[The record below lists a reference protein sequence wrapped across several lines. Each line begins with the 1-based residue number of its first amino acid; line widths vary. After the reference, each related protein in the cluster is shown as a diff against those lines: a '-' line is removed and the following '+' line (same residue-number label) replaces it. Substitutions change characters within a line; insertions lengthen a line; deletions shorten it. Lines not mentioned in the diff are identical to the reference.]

1 MSGAF
6 TTEGI
11 SNGAGNFPSAAP
23 NETHRL
29 RNLNLLVLDGDPK
42 SLRSLSRL
50 LRDLGAQVTAVSTL
64 REARLALETLS
75 PDGILTDLQL
85 KDGSGLSLLPE
96 YLSRHPDGVFYILA
110 SHGSIDQAVSA
121 LRQGARYF
129 AEKPIDSGALVR
141 QLVQDLAAATR
152 SHHQLSE
159 QLSPYLSLCDP
170 KMLEALQDLPR
181 FARTREPVLIQGET
195 GTGKELVA
203 RALHGLSSRASGPFV
218 AINCGAIPATMLEAE
233 LFGYEKGAF
242 TGAIRRHRGRF
253 EQAHEGTLFLD
264 EIGEMSPTAQVSL
277 LRVLE
282 EGVVHRVG
290 SEQGTAVDVRVV
302 AATHRPLEERI
313 QSGLFRQDLL
323 FRLNVLVLQLPP
335 LRERPEDVAC
345 LARRFLA
352 RSLADMGRT
361 GGTPTFSQEALAL
374 LRSYRWPGNV
384 RELRNL
390 MARLAIRLPEG
401 VQEISPQ
408 FLRPMLPI
416 QAVDRSTG
424 VLIPRGTSLA
434 EAEWLLIDAALKEA
448 NYNRTQAAKRLG
460 ISERTLRRKLNG
472 H

>member
-1 MSGAF
+1 MSNAF
-6 TTEGI
+6 TTEAVPDGSGNSRSLDGI
-11 SNGAGNFPSAAP
+11 
-23 NETHRL
+23 HRL
-29 RNLNLLVLDGDPK
+29 QHWNLLVLDGDPK
-42 SLRSLSRL
+42 SLRNLSRL
-50 LRDLGAQVTAVSTL
+50 LRDLGAQVTAMSSL
-64 REARLALETLS
+64 REARLALES
-75 PDGILTDLQL
+75 FAPDGILTNLQL

-110 SHGSIDQAVSA
+110 SHGSIEQAVKA

-129 AEKPIDSGALVR
+129 AEKPFDPAVLVR
-141 QLVQDLAAATR
+141 QLAQDLAATTR
-152 SHHQLSE
+152 SHHRLSE

-181 FARTREPVLIQGET
+181 FARSRESVLIQGET

-203 RALHGLSSRASGPFV
+203 RALHGLSPRASGPFV
-218 AINCGAIPATMLEAE
+218 AVNCGAIPASMLEAE

-253 EQAHEGTLFLD
+253 EQAHQGTLFLD
-264 EIGEMSPTAQVSL
+264 EIGEMSPAAQVSL

-290 SEQGTAVDVRVV
+290 SEQGTTVDVRVV

-323 FRLNVLVLQLPP
+323 FRLNVLVVQLPP

-352 RSLADMGRT
+352 KSLADMDRSGCV
-361 GGTPTFSQEALAL
+361 PSFSQEALAL
-374 LRSYRWPGNV
+374 LRTYRWPGNV

-401 VQEISPQ
+401 MREISPQ
-408 FLRPMLPI
+408 FLRPLLPV
-416 QAVDRSTG
+416 QPVDRSTG
-424 VLIPRGTSLA
+424 VLIPRGTTLA

-448 NYNRTQAAKRLG
+448 NYNRTRAAKLLG